1 MTPSH
6 NYITRAA
13 DIRAVADWLEHA
25 RTENPVHAMDR
36 AALDFYRLASTLSE
50 LADNARKIADA
61 YVGPIK

>member
-1 MTPSH
+1 MKPSH
-6 NYITRAA
+6 NYTTRAA

-25 RTENPVHAMDR
+25 QTDSHGL